1 MTTITIAEDGRRLI
15 VSFPYDA
22 GAVATLKDL
31 VPGHSRSYDPAMKRW
46 LVNTAW
52 GEKLTEAMIAAGHE
66 VIGASGQ
73 SVVGHGATS
82 TPRSIQ
88 KPKRESGVGS
98 FFGIDDSPDFDV
110 DATAAALLEAVPAIY
125 HGKVFRAI
133 AKRLYP
139 DLYQSGARLR

>member
-73 SVVGHGATS
+73 SVVGHSATS
-82 TPRSIQ
+82 TPRSIH
-88 KPKRESGVGS
+88 
-98 FFGIDDSPDFDV
+98 
-110 DATAAALLEAVPAIY
+110 AIY